1 MKLSLILCC
10 ALVIVAGAFSQEATK
25 RNYVPNSETA
35 VAIAEAVLIPVYGKK
50 DIESERPYK
59 ATLKADVWTVAG
71 TLHCADGKFQS
82 ETHPSC
88 VGGTAVVEISKL
100 DAHIISMT
108 HHK

>member
-59 ATLKADVWTVAG
+59 ATLKPMFGLWLAPCIA
-71 TLHCADGKFQS
+71 LMASFNRK
-82 ETHPSC
+82 
-88 VGGTAVVEISKL
+88 
-100 DAHIISMT
+100 HIRLVSAAPL
-108 HHK
+108 